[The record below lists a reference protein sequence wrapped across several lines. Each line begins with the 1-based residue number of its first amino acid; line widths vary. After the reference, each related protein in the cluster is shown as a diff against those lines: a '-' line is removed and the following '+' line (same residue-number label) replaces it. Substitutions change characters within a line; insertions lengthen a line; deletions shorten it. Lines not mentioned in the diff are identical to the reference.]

1 MNTIFQRQSLYRPT
15 VAVVDLGKLARN
27 TRKLFQAMGRPAFFC
42 PMVKAN
48 AYGHGDLEI
57 AKKLRAIGVEHLG
70 VGLVEEA
77 LHLRE
82 DGDSKSIL
90 HFGMFDRHGAK
101 VLIENAITPVISSI
115 EEVQILTAELATV
128 TRQTPLDVHLKINTG
143 MNRLGLAPALALE
156 ATRKILA
163 EPKLRLTGVATHFAS
178 GEVLSREGS
187 TAHEQLTLF
196 ESCVR
201 EIKKLGA
208 GDFVQ
213 HIANSATAREL
224 RLLGREEFGVRPG
237 IAVYGI
243 ELPTEAAPQ
252 ENVFSLEPVLRL
264 ESRIVHI
271 QDVRQG
277 GRVSY
282 GGHWQSTRDSKIGVV
297 PIGYADGYHRGL
309 GGGSVL
315 IHGRRASIV
324 GNICMDYFMVD
335 LTDFGA
341 QAKVGDTVVLLGEM
355 QNDKITA
362 QELADRLGSIPYEI
376 LTSLSERV
384 PRLYNDDPQSAS
396 VF

>member
-1 MNTIFQRQSLYRPT
+1 MKTIFQRQSLHRPT

-27 TRKLFQAMGRPAFFC
+27 ARHIFQAMGCPEFFC

-48 AYGHGDLEI
+48 AYGHGDLAV
-57 AKKLRAIGVEHLG
+57 AKKLRAIGIKHLG
-70 VGLVEEA
+70 VGLIEEA

-82 DGDSKSIL
+82 DGDAGEIL
-90 HFGMFDRHGAK
+90 HFGMFDSAGAN
-101 VLIENAITPVISSI
+101 VLIENAITPVVSSL
-115 EEVQILTAELATV
+115 EEIQLLVEALKT
-128 TRQTPLDVHLKINTG
+128 QTPNKPLAIHLKINTG
-143 MNRLGLAPALALE
+143 MNRLGLAPDLAVG
-156 ATRKILA
+156 AVQSILN
-163 EPKLRLTGVATHFAS
+163 EPKLKLTGLATHFAS
-178 GEVLSREGS
+178 GEALSEQGS
-187 TAHEQLTLF
+187 TAHEQLAAF

-201 EIKKLGA
+201 EIRNAGA
-208 GDFVQ
+208 RDFVQ

-224 RLLGREEFGVRPG
+224 RLLGRAEFGIRPG

-243 ELPTEAAPQ
+243 EIPTHASPSR
-252 ENVFSLEPVLRL
+252 NVFSLESVLRL

-282 GGHWQSTRDSKIGVV
+282 GGHWQAARHSKIGVV

-341 QAKVGDTVVLLGEM
+341 QAKVGDSVVLLGEM
-355 QNDKITA
+355 QTDKITA
-362 QELADRLGSIPYEI
+362 EELADRLGSIPYEI